1 MGDQNCIFCKIASG
15 QIPCHKVYENDHVLA
30 FMDIGPVSDG
40 HVLVISKVHFS
51 RLDQMSPEAAA
62 AIGKVLPAIS
72 RAVQKSMDAEGYN
85 LLCNNGSVAG
95 QVVEHV
101 HFHVIPRNSGDGLF
115 KQWPSYQYEE
125 GKAEAI
131 VEKIR
136 QNLSL

>member
-1 MGDQNCIFCKIASG
+1 MSDPNCIFCKIASG
-15 QIPCHKVYENDHVLA
+15 QIPCLRVYEDDHVLA

-40 HVLVISKVHFS
+40 HVLVISKEHHQ
-51 RLDQMSPEAAA
+51 RLDQMSPEAAMA
-62 AIGKVLPAIS
+62 VGKVLPAIAG
-72 RAVQKSMDAEGYN
+72 AVQKSVDSEGYN

-101 HFHVIPRNSGDGLF
+101 HFHVIPRNANDGLF
-115 KQWPSYQYEE
+115 SQWPSYEYPE
-125 GKAEAI
+125 GKAEVI